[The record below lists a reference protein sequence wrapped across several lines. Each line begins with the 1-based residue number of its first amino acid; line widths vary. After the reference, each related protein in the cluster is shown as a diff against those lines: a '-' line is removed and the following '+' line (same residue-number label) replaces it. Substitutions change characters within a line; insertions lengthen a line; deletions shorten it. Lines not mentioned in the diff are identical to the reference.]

1 MLLLAFRLVREV
13 FFYEKMLAI
22 NLLNFEKWW
31 SEVNFMATLRF
42 IMFWGDM
49 LLRNDRADNRD
60 FFKKVLFAMKILS
73 QHTVPLHGMVR
84 EQ

>member
-1 MLLLAFRLVREV
+1 
-13 FFYEKMLAI
+13 
-22 NLLNFEKWW
+22 
-31 SEVNFMATLRF
+31 MATLQF
-42 IMFWGDM
+42 IMVWGDM